1 VPPSAILGIYAA
13 VLGLITGSYLNVV
26 IHRLPRGVST
36 VLPPSSC
43 PSCGVRIRAR
53 DNVPV
58 LSFLVLRGRCR
69 GCGRSIGWRD
79 PMVEAATGAL
89 FLACYLRFGPTWSAL
104 VAALFGSML
113 IALALIDLEHFI
125 LPDRITLPG
134 IALGL
139 VVQPLVQWA
148 GVRWPLVKNAV
159 AALFEPR
166 WWPTVEAVLGAVAG
180 ALIGAGVIWGMNLVW
195 LKLRGVHGFGFG
207 DVKMLAMIGAFLGLS
222 GVAVTLFLGA
232 LLGSLVGIALMAR
245 QRLELQ
251 SRLPFGFFLS
261 IGALAALFCGRGIV
275 DWYLSFFP

>member
-1 VPPSAILGIYAA
+1 VPPSAILGIYAVA
-13 VLGLITGSYLNVV
+13 LGLITGSYLNVV

-69 GCGRSIGWRD
+69 GCGRSIGWRY

-89 FLACYLRFGPTWSAL
+89 FLACFLRFGPTWSAV
-104 VAALFGSML
+104 VAALFGSLL

-139 VVQPLVQWA
+139 VLQPV
-148 GVRWPLVKNAV
+148 VKWV
-159 AALFEPR
+159 TIPSAL
-166 WWPTVEAVLGAVAG
+166 LGAA
-180 ALIGAGVIWGMNLVW
+180 AGAGVILAMNAIWLLVR
-195 LKLRGVHGFGFG
+195 KVQGFGLG

-222 GVAVTLFLGA
+222 GVAVTLFVGA

-245 QRLELQ
+245 QRIQLQ

-261 IGALAALFCGRGIV
+261 IGALAALFWGRGV
-275 DWYLSFFP
+275 VEWYLSFFP